1 MTPGHLRP
9 VDEVTAPDVQQLGD
23 AVLIQGDAL
32 RALYIA
38 LHRAIRATSA
48 AGHSPARLQAIQQQ
62 IHRALTTQM
71 SDHGHPVAKSFD
83 AQSESNC
90 QGAAE
95 LMSVAEAAA
104 ELGVSERQMRR
115 LAHDLG
121 QRVGASWAF
130 NRIAVLALARA
141 REKDT
146 K

>member
-1 MTPGHLRP
+1 
-9 VDEVTAPDVQQLGD
+9 
-23 AVLIQGDAL
+23 
-32 RALYIA
+32 
-38 LHRAIRATSA
+38 
-48 AGHSPARLQAIQQQ
+48 
-62 IHRALTTQM
+62 M

>member
-62 IHRALTTQM
+62 IHRALTTKCPTTAIQLRNPLTP
-71 SDHGHPVAKSFD
+71 S
-83 AQSESNC
+83 Q
-90 QGAAE
+90 
-95 LMSVAEAAA
+95 
-104 ELGVSERQMRR
+104 
-115 LAHDLG
+115 
-121 QRVGASWAF
+121 
-130 NRIAVLALARA
+130 NRIARA
-141 REKDT
+141 PLN
-146 K
+146 

>member
-1 MTPGHLRP
+1 
-9 VDEVTAPDVQQLGD
+9 
-23 AVLIQGDAL
+23 
-32 RALYIA
+32 
-38 LHRAIRATSA
+38 
-48 AGHSPARLQAIQQQ
+48 
-62 IHRALTTQM
+62 
-71 SDHGHPVAKSFD
+71 
-83 AQSESNC
+83 
-90 QGAAE
+90 
-95 LMSVAEAAA
+95 MSVAEAAA